1 MNYFPDYDDSALGQ
15 CLSGERFSVTY
26 SIRGGEPDARRTA
39 DDICEEQTIEFPR
52 AHVPAGNII
61 SSIFGQI
68 ERFEQI
74 GSDVYQAIISYPV
87 EIAASEFTQ
96 LLNVIFGNFSLK
108 QNVVV
113 SGIDLP
119 QTILDIVKGPRFG
132 IEGLRKKT
140 NAYRR
145 PLLFSALKPMGLSGQ
160 NFARIAQI
168 FAENGID
175 IIKDDHGLTNQK
187 FSPYRERVAACCD
200 AVNNSNAKTGGHAI
214 YVPNITAPVS
224 ELKDRAM
231 FAKEN
236 GAGGLLIAPGLVS
249 LDAMRMIAEDD
260 EIGLPVFSHPAFIG
274 SMVINPQGISCQMMF
289 GFLMR
294 LAGADASVFPNYGG
308 RFSLSV
314 EECVGIAQTGKLP
327 LGNLNSLL
335 ACPAGGMQID
345 RIPDMLNH
353 YGEDVALLIG
363 GGLFANDRPLA
374 ENCKIVKESVENLM
388 AKRPE
393 GIA

>member
-1 MNYFPDYDDSALGQ
+1 MNYFPDYNDFALANDLG
-15 CLSGERFSVTY
+15 GERFSVTY
-26 SIRGGEPDARRTA
+26 RISGSEKDAMQIA
-39 DDICEEQTIEFPR
+39 NDICEEQTIEFPK
-52 AHVPAGNII
+52 AFVPDGKILSA
-61 SSIFGQI
+61 IFGQI
-68 ERFEQI
+68 ERFTAVWQDLYETE
-74 GSDVYQAIISYPV
+74 ISFPV

-96 LLNVIFGNFSLK
+96 FLNVVFGNFSLK
-108 QNVVV
+108 RNVIVTEMN
-113 SGIDLP
+113 LP
-119 QTILDIVKGPRFG
+119 QKILDIVKGPRFG
-132 IEGLRKKT
+132 IEGLRKIT
-140 NAYRR
+140 NAYHR
-145 PLLFSALKPMGLSGQ
+145 PLLFSALKPMGLSAT
-160 NFARIAQI
+160 NLARVAGI

-187 FSPYRERVAACCD
+187 FSPYRERIAACCD
-200 AVNNSNAKTGGHAI
+200 AVNSANAKTSGHTI
-214 YVPNITAPVS
+214 YVPNITASVS

-274 SMVINPQGISCQMMF
+274 SMVINAQGFSCQMLF
-289 GFLMR
+289 GQLMR

-314 EECVGIAQTGKLP
+314 EECIGTANVGKRP
-327 LGNLNSLL
+327 LGTMKTLL

-345 RIPDMLNH
+345 RIPNMLKN

-363 GGLFANDRPLA
+363 GGLFANNKPLD
-374 ENCKIVKESVENLM
+374 ENCKMFKESVEKLM
-388 AKRPE
+388 AN
-393 GIA
+393 